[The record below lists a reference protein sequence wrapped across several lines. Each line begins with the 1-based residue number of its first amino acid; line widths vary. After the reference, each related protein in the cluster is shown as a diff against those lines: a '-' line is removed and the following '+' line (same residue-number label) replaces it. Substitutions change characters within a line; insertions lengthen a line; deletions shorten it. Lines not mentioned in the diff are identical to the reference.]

1 MTATLRQS
9 QTRLY
14 AGGGLLL
21 LGILVVSFVLPM
33 VSDKLTAE
41 ERARINAQAALARQK
56 EELLQFRQIDQ
67 QVKAGR
73 AAIDTLERDMP
84 KGSVGELQ
92 WAMSR
97 TLHGLALK
105 HGVRLQS
112 VKYGLPNREGS
123 KGTDLESID
132 VEFTVLGVYSSIKPF
147 MLALEGSGQGFA
159 VGAARLEESPEGARL
174 GVTLRAFRRGA
185 PASKAETAEVAS

>member
-14 AGGGLLL
+14 VGGGLVL
-21 LGILVVSFVLPM
+21 LGILVASFVLPM

-41 ERARINAQAALARQK
+41 ERARINAQASLARQK

-73 AAIDTLERDMP
+73 AAIEALERDMP

-112 VKYGLPNREGS
+112 IKYGLPNREGS

-185 PASKAETAEVAS
+185 PASKAETTEVAS

>member
-9 QTRLY
+9 QIRLY
-14 AGGGLLL
+14 AGLGLLVL
-21 LGILVVSFVLPM
+21 TLAVAIFVLPDA
-33 VSDKLTAE
+33 SDELSQKTRLSND
-41 ERARINAQAALARQK
+41 ARAALDRQK
-56 EELLQFRQIDQ
+56 EELVQFRHLSE
-67 QVKAGR
+67 QVKSGQ
-73 AAIDTLERDMP
+73 AAIETLEKGMP

-97 TLHGLALK
+97 TLHDLATS

-112 VKYGLPNREGS
+112 VKYGIANRESS

-132 VEFTVLGVYSSIKPF
+132 VEFTALGVYSSLKPF
-147 MLALEGSGQGFA
+147 MLALENSGQGFA

-174 GVTLRAFRRGA
+174 GVTLRAFRQGEPSARRGA
-185 PASKAETAEVAS
+185 GEES

>member
-14 AGGGLLL
+14 AGGGLLV

>member
-9 QTRLY
+9 QIRLV
-14 AGGGLLL
+14 AGAGLAVLAA
-21 LGILVVSFVLPM
+21 LVAAFVLPM
-33 VSDKLTAE
+33 ATDELASTRVAVRD
-41 ERARINAQAALARQK
+41 AQAALARQQ
-56 EELLQFRQIDQ
+56 EELQQYRQVDQ
-67 QVKAGR
+67 KVQAGR
-73 AAIDTLERDMP
+73 QALESLEKDMP

-97 TLHGLALK
+97 TLHDLAMK

-147 MLALEGSGQGFA
+147 MLALEGAGQGFA

-174 GVTLRAFRRGA
+174 GVTLRAFRRN
-185 PASKAETAEVAS
+185 PNLKIETAKEES

>member
-9 QTRLY
+9 QIRLF
-14 AGGGLLL
+14 AGAGLGVLAA
-21 LGILVVSFVLPM
+21 LVAVFVLPM
-33 VSDKLTAE
+33 ASDELASTRVAV
-41 ERARINAQAALARQK
+41 RDAQAALARQQ
-56 EELLQFRQIDQ
+56 EELQQYRQVDQ
-67 QVKAGR
+67 KVQAGR
-73 AAIDTLERDMP
+73 QALESLEKDMP

-97 TLHGLALK
+97 TLHDLAMK

-147 MLALEGSGQGFA
+147 MLALEGAGQGFA

-174 GVTLRAFRRGA
+174 GVTLRAFRRN
-185 PASKAETAEVAS
+185 PNLKVESTREES

>member
-9 QTRLY
+9 QIRLF
-14 AGGGLLL
+14 AGAGLGVLAA
-21 LGILVVSFVLPM
+21 LVAVFVLPM
-33 VSDKLTAE
+33 ASDELASTRVAV
-41 ERARINAQAALARQK
+41 RDAQAALARQQV
-56 EELLQFRQIDQ
+56 ELQQYRQVDQ
-67 QVKAGR
+67 KVQAGR
-73 AAIDTLERDMP
+73 QALESLEKDMP

-97 TLHGLALK
+97 TLHDLAMK

-147 MLALEGSGQGFA
+147 MLALEGAGQGFA

-174 GVTLRAFRRGA
+174 GVTLRAFRRN
-185 PASKAETAEVAS
+185 PNLKVESTREES